1 MRLRAP
7 HLQRLIL
14 GRALDLVE
22 ARAARDGVAQQAQ
35 HALRLR
41 LGENAD
47 TRPLSRNV
55 QAERVCL
62 DRQRASA
69 VERCAGQASAAAKA
83 RRLAAG
89 HRLARRVEEGGDAAV
104 EELAAAPRLRRVA
117 LLEAQ
122 LLLCLPGQHM
132 RAHVLIGLGRV
143 QRHAH
148 ERQELARPLQR

>member
-1 MRLRAP
+1 LRLRAP

-41 LGENAD
+41 LGESAD
-47 TRPLSRNV
+47 ARPLSRNV
-55 QAERVCL
+55 QAERICA
-62 DRQRASA
+62 RA
-69 VERCAGQASAAAKA
+69 VERCAGQAAAAAEA

-122 LLLCLPGQHM
+122 LLLCLSSQYM